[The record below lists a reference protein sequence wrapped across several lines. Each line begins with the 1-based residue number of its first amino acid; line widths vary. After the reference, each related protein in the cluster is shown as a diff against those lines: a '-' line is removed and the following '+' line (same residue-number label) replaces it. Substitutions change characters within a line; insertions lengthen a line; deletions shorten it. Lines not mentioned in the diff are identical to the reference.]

1 MNFILNNW
9 YLILSALAV
18 AIMVIAF
25 IFNFFRMPSDKQ
37 INNLKEWLKL
47 AVTQAEKEL
56 GSKTGQLKLRYVYDL
71 ALARFNWLGKLIS
84 FEQFSLY
91 VDEALI
97 WLNEQLKSNEAVQNL
112 VNKGE

>member
-1 MNFILNNW
+1 MNFIVNNW
-9 YLILSALAV
+9 YLILSVLAV

-25 IFNFFRMPSDKQ
+25 IFNFFNMPSDKQ
-37 INNLKEWLKL
+37 IQNLKEWLKL

-71 ALARFNWLGKLIS
+71 ALERFKWLEELIS

-112 VNKGE
+112 VSKGE